1 MGLIKELWERGM
13 EVRSAVLGR
22 AHVERAKSRTTPFT
36 ADFQTFITH
45 YAWGDI
51 WSRPGLDRR
60 TRSMLTIAMLASLG
74 HIDELKLHL
83 RATCNTG
90 VSRDEVKEVLMQV
103 AVYAGV
109 PAANTA
115 FHHAAQVF
123 DEMDKE
129 EEAK

>member
-1 MGLIKELWERGM
+1 MGLIKELWDRGM

-83 RATCNTG
+83 RATRNTG

-123 DEMDKE
+123 EEMDKE

>member
-1 MGLIKELWERGM
+1 MGIIKELWDRGM
-13 EVRSAVLGR
+13 EVRTAVLGR

-74 HIDELKLHL
+74 HTDELKLHL
-83 RATCNTG
+83 RATRNTG
-90 VSRDEVKEVLMQV
+90 VTRDEVKEVLMQV

-115 FHHAAQVF
+115 FHHAQQVF
-123 DEMDKE
+123 EEMDKE
-129 EEAK
+129 EGQK